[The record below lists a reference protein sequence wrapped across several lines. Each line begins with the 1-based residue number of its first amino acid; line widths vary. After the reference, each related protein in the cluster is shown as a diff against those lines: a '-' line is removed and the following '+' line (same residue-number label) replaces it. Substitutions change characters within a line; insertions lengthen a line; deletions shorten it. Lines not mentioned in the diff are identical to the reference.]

1 MSRFSARNFV
11 APQEADPV
19 VSVKLVRG
27 RFKSGRSSWSGDER
41 GITLQT
47 LIVTAVLVL
56 MAVAAGVII
65 VAITDNSA
73 DDLED
78 QASDLDGRCQPWEI
92 HDTELEAIGAGGG
105 GDGKHLDDSSLVA
118 DDREPG
124 EGGVTSSKVGCLA
137 PCYLQ
142 ANVNFAM
149 RVDFPV
155 LDDFVFDGGAE
166 LEFDTSNRAPAPPPD
181 RSSTELRLGVT
192 YERKPMA
199 GSNQPDT
206 FLGTRP
212 ENTERGRPRQTNI
225 ARYNFGFNT
234 AIGAIGTHIP
244 IFDDNSKLAVKVTT
258 GQDGCIIFNTDTD
271 DICLD
276 SRKPIGEQKSPC

>member
-1 MSRFSARNFV
+1 MSRFSTRNFV

-19 VSVKLVRG
+19 ASVKLVRG

-78 QASDLDGRCQPWEI
+78 QASDIDGRCQPWEI

-105 GDGKHLDDSSLVA
+105 KEHLGEGPTGTV
-118 DDREPG
+118 PG
-124 EGGVTSSKVGCLA
+124 TSTGQGGVTSSKVGCLA

-142 ANVNFAM
+142 AKTTDA
-149 RVDFPV
+149 
-155 LDDFVFDGGAE
+155 FDVHTTL
-166 LEFDTSNRAPAPPPD
+166 LEIITDSDTAARLVFDTSNRPPMEPPINA
-181 RSSTELRLGVT
+181 SKKGEYRLGVT
-192 YERKPMA
+192 YQRT
-199 GSNQPDT
+199 SNEFDT
-206 FLGTRP
+206 FKIPSDTTLS
-212 ENTERGRPRQTNI
+212 
-225 ARYNFGFNT
+225 RYKNGDHVDPPGPGPVR
-234 AIGAIGTHIP
+234 AVGTHIP
-244 IFDDNSKLAVKVTT
+244 PVSRDSKTAIRVTA
-258 GQDGCIIFNTDTD
+258 GQDACIIFNTDTGV
-271 DICLD
+271 ILLD
-276 SRKPIGEQKSPC
+276 SRDS

>member
-19 VSVKLVRG
+19 ASVKLVRG
-27 RFKSGRSSWSGDER
+27 RFKSGRRSWSGDER

-105 GDGKHLDDSSLVA
+105 GDGKHDKADSDVRPI
-118 DDREPG
+118 DRTPG
-124 EGGVTSSKVGCLA
+124 QGGVTSSKVGCLA

-142 ANVNFAM
+142 ANVNEDM
-149 RVDFPV
+149 RVPFPV
-155 LDDFVFDGGAE
+155 LDDFVFDGGAS
-166 LEFDTSNRAPAPPPD
+166 LEFDTSNRAPAPPANK
-181 RSSTELRLGVT
+181 SSTELRLGVT
-192 YERKPMA
+192 YERSGTK
-199 GSNQPDT
+199 SDT
-206 FLGTRP
+206 FIGNRP
-212 ENTERGRPRQTNI
+212 VNSRRAARTDS
-225 ARYNFGFNT
+225 RYNFGFEA
-234 AIGAIGTHIP
+234 AIGAIGTHLP
-244 IFDDNSKLAVKVTT
+244 IFDEGSKLAVKVTA
-258 GQDGCIIFNTDTD
+258 GQDACVIFNTDTD
-271 DICLD
+271 EILVD
-276 SRKPIGEQKSPC
+276 SRDDN